1 MSIKK
6 RYIAC
11 VIGLALSNQSYAA
24 GYQVSEH
31 SAAGL
36 GRAYAGDAAFADTA
50 AVLARNPAAMTLFK
64 HAEVSTVASV
74 VIPSVDIYD
83 HSFDQGAKNIAPV
96 SFVPAGYYIQPI
108 NDKVAVGLALFSNY
122 GVTTKYPNDFNAGS
136 LAGKTSLET
145 FNFNPNIAYRLNP
158 HFSIGGGVSLVYANA
173 EFDRRLGAL
182 SLAVPNSQPSDN
194 AINLKGT
201 SWGWGWNIGALYELD
216 QNNRFGLSY
225 RSQVNLN
232 FDGDFTDYL
241 GPITGKPNNTVTA
254 NLALPL
260 PAIAEFSGFH
270 QLNSQWAISYSLQW
284 TQYNKFKEIRA
295 TSSQCKPG
303 FNGQAGTCLLKK
315 ENYKD
320 TYRWAVGTTYTMND
334 EWTLRYGFA
343 LDQNAGQAT
352 LSIPDTDRYWYSAG
366 ATYHF
371 NPDLSV
377 DMGLSYIHSKKI
389 TFVEDNSTFTS
400 RGKAYLAAAQLNYRF

>member
-11 VIGLALSNQSYAA
+11 IIGLAISSQSYAA

-241 GPITGKPNNTVTA
+241 GPITGKPKNTVAA

-270 QLNSQWAISYSLQW
+270 HLNAQWAISYSLQW

-377 DMGLSYIHSKKI
+377 DMGLSYIHSKEI

-400 RGKAYLAAAQLNYRF
+400 RGKAYLAAAQLNYSF

>member
-11 VIGLALSNQSYAA
+11 VIGLAISNQSYAA

-64 HAEVSTVASV
+64 HAEVSGVAS
-74 VIPSVDIYD
+74 IIDSSVDIDDYTNNEKAKD
-83 HSFDQGAKNIAPV
+83 ISPISFI
-96 SFVPAGYYIQPI
+96 PAAYYIQPL
-108 NDKVAVGLALFSNY
+108 NDKVAVGLGLFSNY
-122 GVTTKYPNDFNAGS
+122 GVTTDYPKEMKSGS
-136 LAGKTSLET
+136 LAGKTSLAT
-145 FNFNPNIAYRLNP
+145 VNLNPNIAYRLNP
-158 HFSIGGGVSLVYANA
+158 HFSIGVGVSLVYGTA
-173 EFDRRLGAL
+173 EFNRQLGSL
-182 SLAVPNSQPSDN
+182 SYSMPSS
-194 AINLKGT
+194 NLIYVKGT

-232 FDGDFTDYL
+232 FDGDFTDYS
-241 GPITGKPNNTVTA
+241 GSITGKANNTVAA
-254 NLALPL
+254 NLSLPL

-270 QLNSQWAISYSLQW
+270 QLNSKWAISYSLQW
-284 TQYNKFKEIRA
+284 TQYNKFKEIKA
-295 TSSQCKPG
+295 TSSQCKSG
-303 FNGQAGTCLLKK
+303 VCFLKQ

-334 EWTLRYGFA
+334 EWSLRYGFA

-371 NPDLSV
+371 NPNISI
-377 DMGLSYIHSKKI
+377 DMGLSYIHSKKTSFKEETATGDI
-389 TFVEDNSTFTS
+389 NSFTS
-400 RGKAYLAAAQLNYRF
+400 TGSAYLAAMQINYRF

>member
-11 VIGLALSNQSYAA
+11 VIGTALSSQAFAA

-36 GRAYAGDAAFADTA
+36 GRAYAGDAAVADTA
-50 AVLARNPAAMTLFK
+50 AVIARNPAAMTLFK
-64 HAEVSTVASV
+64 KAEVSGVASV
-74 VIPSVDIYD
+74 INPSVNIDD
-83 HSFDQGAKNIAPV
+83 HTNNEKAKDIAPI
-96 SFVPAGYYIQPI
+96 SFIPAAYYIQPL
-108 NDKVAVGLALFSNY
+108 NNKVAVGLALFSNY
-122 GVTTKYPNDFNAGS
+122 GVTTDYPKDMKSGS

-145 FNFNPNIAYRLNP
+145 INFNPNIAYRVNQHL
-158 HFSIGGGVSLVYANA
+158 SLGAGVSLIYGTA
-173 EFDRRLGAL
+173 EFDRRLGSL
-182 SLAVPNSQPSDN
+182 SYSMPSS
-194 AINLKGT
+194 NLIDMKGT

-225 RSQVNLN
+225 RSQVDLD

-241 GPITGKPNNTVTA
+241 GPITGKPHNTVSA
-254 NLALPL
+254 NLSLPL

-270 QLNSQWAISYSLQW
+270 QLDSQWAISYSLQW
-284 TQYNKFKEIRA
+284 TQYNKFKEIKA
-295 TSSQCKPG
+295 TSSQC
-303 FNGQAGTCLLKK
+303 NSGTCFLKK
-315 ENYKD
+315 ENYKN

-334 EWTLRYGFA
+334 KWTLRYGFA

-377 DMGLSYIHSKKI
+377 DMGLSYIHSKKASFKEE
-389 TFVEDNSTFTS
+389 TPTGDMNSFTS
-400 RGKAYLAAAQLNYRF
+400 TGSAYLAAMQINYRF

>member
-11 VIGLALSNQSYAA
+11 IIGLAISSQSYAA

-74 VIPSVDIYD
+74 VIPSVNIYD

-173 EFDRRLGAL
+173 EFNRRLGAL
-182 SLAVPNSQPSDN
+182 SLEVPNSQPSDN

-216 QNNRFGLSY
+216 QNNRFGISY
-225 RSQVNLN
+225 HSQVNLN

-241 GPITGKPNNTVTA
+241 GPITGQPKNTVAA

-389 TFVEDNSTFTS
+389 TFVEKNSTFTS
-400 RGKAYLAAAQLNYRF
+400 RGKAYLAAAQLNYSF

>member
-11 VIGLALSNQSYAA
+11 VIGVAISSQSYAA

-64 HAEVSTVASV
+64 HAEVATVASV

-108 NDKVAVGLALFSNY
+108 NDKFAVGLALFSNY

-158 HFSIGGGVSLVYANA
+158 LFSIGGGVSLVYANA

-182 SLAVPNSQPSDN
+182 SLEVPNSQPSDN
-194 AINLKGT
+194 AINLKGI

-241 GPITGKPNNTVTA
+241 GPITGKPNNKVAA

-270 QLNSQWAISYSLQW
+270 QLISQWAISYSLQW

-371 NPDLSV
+371 NPDLFV